1 MEGRFDMDNNYFNMI
16 DKNNIPKHVA
26 IIMDGNGRWAKK
38 RFLPRTFGH
47 KAGVET
53 LRDTL
58 KACKEIGVK
67 YLTVYAFSTEN
78 WNRPQEE
85 VNALME
91 LLWKYLKN
99 EIKEL
104 HSNNVILNFIGDI
117 QKLPERVR
125 LELKNAVE
133 ETKNNDGITLS
144 LALNYGSR
152 NDIKNAIIGIL
163 NDFKDEKLSIEDI
176 SEETIRTYLT
186 TRSIPDPDL
195 LIRPSGELR
204 LSNFMLWECAYTE
217 FWFSSIYWPDF
228 KRNDLYEA
236 IYQYQNRDRR
246 FGGVK

>member
-1 MEGRFDMDNNYFNMI
+1 MKKNYYDMI
-16 DKNNIPKHVA
+16 DKNNIPNHIA

-38 RFLPRTFGH
+38 RFMPRTFGH

-58 KACKEIGVK
+58 KACKEVGVK

-78 WNRPQEE
+78 WSRPQEE

-104 HSNNVILNFIGDI
+104 NQNNVSLNFIGDI
-117 QKLPERVR
+117 ARLPERVR
-125 LELKNAVE
+125 NELKNAIE
-133 ETKNNDGITLS
+133 ETKDNDAITLS
-144 LALNYGSR
+144 LALNYGGR
-152 NDIKNAIIGIL
+152 NDVKNAIVGIL
-163 NDFKDEKLSIEDI
+163 EDFKSDKIKIDDVD
-176 SEETIRTYLT
+176 EETLRRYLS
-186 TRSIPDPDL
+186 TRNLPDPDL

-217 FWFSSIYWPDF
+217 FWFSDICWPDF
-228 KRNDLYEA
+228 KRNNLYEA
-236 IYQYQNRDRR
+236 IYEYQNRDRR
-246 FGGVK
+246 YGGLK